1 MNRVKILASTA
12 IALIA
17 VTIPAWSDE
26 TLNLIASI
34 GLSGPLTAFDI
45 SYVNILQSKYYL
57 AHRDASALAIIDIDT
72 NKVRHSDQ
80 NNLFTTGPNGVWT
93 VNESQ
98 VWAGDGQGLVRIF
111 DANGNVFQPSTG
123 IPSSVS
129 TLGNGRVDEGCFDPA
144 DQLVIATNNQ
154 EKEGAGH
161 LFISFIPTS
170 GPKAYTAVKRITLD
184 GSPLDNTVYA
194 TSGIEQCVW
203 SPFTGKIYQDVPEVN
218 GTGAGAVMVIDPKT
232 MTVEKNFPIPTSAC
246 VSPMGIAVGPPNQLV
261 LGCNQTGPGSAVI
274 DAVSGKVIKTLVGL
288 QGTDE
293 IWFNWRDFHYIMP
306 HCTAECRIPVPPP
319 TSLAPQEIA
328 LVDALSLTKDN
339 PSVTVSKIISP
350 VSNPKGNMRRVKS
363 VASDPISNKIF
374 IPIPAPGGPAPVYS
388 PTFCSM
394 APKKINNPS
403 DMAGCVAVF
412 TTNQF

>member
-1 MNRVKILASTA
+1 MSKIKILASAA

-17 VTIPAWSDE
+17 VIVPAWGDE

-45 SYVNILQSKYYL
+45 SYVNILQRKYYL
-57 AHRDASALAIIDIDT
+57 AHRDAASLAIIGIDT
-72 NKVRHSDQ
+72 GVVTHSSQ
-80 NNLFTTGPNGVWT
+80 SNLFTTGPNGVWT

-98 VWAGDGQGLVRIF
+98 VWAGDGSSLVRIF
-111 DANGNVFQPSTG
+111 DARGNVFPPSTG
-123 IPSSVS
+123 IPPFVS

-154 EKEGAGH
+154 EAGGAGN

-184 GSPLDNTVYA
+184 GIHDNTVYA
-194 TSGIEQCVW
+194 TSGIEQCIW
-203 SPFTGKIYQDVPEVN
+203 SPFTGKIYQDVPEV
-218 GTGAGAVMVIDPKT
+218 GSTGAGAVMVIDPKT
-232 MTVEKNFPIPTSAC
+232 MTVETNFSIPTSAC

-261 LGCNQTGPGSAVI
+261 LGCNQNGPGSAVI
-274 DAVSGKVIKTLVGL
+274 DAVSGKVIKPLVGL

-306 HCTAECRIPVPPP
+306 HCTAECRLVTPPP

-328 LVDALSLTKDN
+328 LVDALTLTKD
-339 PSVTVSKIISP
+339 PPVTVSKIISP
-350 VSNPKGNMRRVKS
+350 VSNPKGNMRRIKS

-394 APKKINNPS
+394 ASTKINNPS
-403 DMAGCVAVF
+403 DAAGCVAVF
-412 TTNQF
+412 TTNHF